1 MESTMQEI
9 PLLISRIVEYGRS
22 AHRNVAIS
30 TYFNAEPEVTTFGEL
45 GNRAA
50 ALAHALSDV
59 FDVKVGDR
67 VATLMSNCAEH
78 LETMLAT
85 MSMGAIFHPL
95 NRYLM
100 GAQIQHIIA
109 HAQDKV
115 IVCDPTYAELLIPLL
130 DTCPTVEG
138 VIVLDAAGIDSDAA
152 RPLADVS
159 ALAREH
165 VTRPMTILGY
175 EAVLDGRPSDYDWP
189 IFDETTAAA
198 VCYSTGTEGQPKAVV
213 YSHRSLWLHSMSLQS
228 TDSFSVRNGTTF
240 LCCVPIYHVLSWGV
254 PLTAFMVGAPMVFVG
269 RTATPAHLAHVIA
282 DAMPRQAHGAPTVW
296 TGLMVHY
303 NTHPPEKMSL
313 QEIYA
318 GGSQVSPAI
327 IASWEE
333 RFGVDVIHAW
343 GMTETGPVGSV
354 AHPPAGVAGE
364 ARQRYRDSQGRFPV
378 GIEYRIVDD
387 NGQVLPNHDRNAGEL
402 QVRGNTVTGSYYNPD
417 NSADGGHAEGE
428 HAGGKHAEGTQPEA
442 KHAEGTQPETTH
454 TEGAQPETTHTEGT
468 QPEGARP
475 EAAHAGGKHAPS
487 MMSTSEAPTDERFTA
502 DGWLRTGDIGTVNKD
517 GYLTIHDRKNDLI
530 RSGGEWIYSAAL
542 ENYLMEATEVIEA
555 AVIGIPDERW
565 GQRPLAVVN
574 LTPETPQGRET
585 AESLAEFISRQ
596 VPGWMVP
603 ENWTFVDSIFKT
615 SVDKFDKKDLREAY
629 RRGSFDVITLPKA

>member
-1 MESTMQEI
+1 MKSVSMESTMQEI
-9 PLLISRIVEYGRS
+9 PLLVSRIVEYGRS
-22 AHRNVAIS
+22 VHYNASIS
-30 TYFNAEPEVTTFGEL
+30 TYFNAEPEVTTFGEV
-45 GNRAA
+45 GNRCA
-50 ALAHALSDV
+50 ALAHALRDI
-59 FDVKVGDR
+59 FDVQPGDR

-100 GAQIQHIIA
+100 GEQIGHIIA
-109 HAQDKV
+109 HAQDKI

-130 DTCPTVEG
+130 DDCPTVEG
-138 VIVLDAAGIDSDAA
+138 VVVLDAAGIDSDAA
-152 RPLADVS
+152 RPIADVVT
-159 ALAREH
+159 LVKEH
-165 VTRPMTILGY
+165 VGRDLPVIGY
-175 EAVLDGRPSDYDWP
+175 EAALDGRPSQYDWP
-189 IFDETTAAA
+189 VFAETTAAA
-198 VCYSTGTEGQPKAVV
+198 VCYSTGTEGKPKAVV

-228 TDSFSVRNGTTF
+228 TDSFSIRNGTAF
-240 LCCVPIYHVLSWGV
+240 LACVPIYHVLSWGV

-296 TGLMVHY
+296 TALMVHY
-303 NTHPPEKMSL
+303 QSHPPAKMSL

-327 IASWEE
+327 IANWEE

-387 NGQVLPNHDRNAGEL
+387 NGKVLPNHDRNAGEL
-402 QVRGNTVTGSYYNPD
+402 QVRGNTVTGRYYEPMENPAK
-417 NSADGGHAEGE
+417 ADGSTN
-428 HAGGKHAEGTQPEA
+428 AGP
-442 KHAEGTQPETTH
+442 
-454 TEGAQPETTHTEGT
+454 
-468 QPEGARP
+468 
-475 EAAHAGGKHAPS
+475 AAVN
-487 MMSTSEAPTDERFTA
+487 DDRFTT

-542 ENYLMEATEVIEA
+542 ENYLMEAREIIEA

-574 LTPETPQGRET
+574 LTPDTQRTRET
-585 AESLAEFISRQ
+585 AESLAKFIGRQ
-596 VPGWMVP
+596 VPQWMVP

-615 SVDKFDKKDLREAY
+615 SVDKFDKKDIRTAY
-629 RRGSFDVITLPKA
+629 QRGSFEVITLPKA

>member
-1 MESTMQEI
+1 M
-9 PLLISRIVEYGRS
+9 
-22 AHRNVAIS
+22 N
-30 TYFNAEPEVTTFGEL
+30 
-45 GNRAA
+45 
-50 ALAHALSDV
+50 
-59 FDVKVGDR
+59 
-67 VATLMSNCAEH
+67 EH

-228 TDSFSVRNGTTF
+228 TDSFSVRNGTAF

-296 TGLMVHY
+296 TGLMVYY

-417 NSADGGHAEGE
+417 NSAEGGHVGGE
-428 HAGGKHAEGTQPEA
+428 HAGS
-442 KHAEGTQPETTH
+442 
-454 TEGAQPETTHTEGT
+454 
-468 QPEGARP
+468 
-475 EAAHAGGKHAPS
+475 KHAPS
-487 MMSTSEAPTDERFTA
+487 IMSTSEAPTDERFTA

-542 ENYLMEATEVIEA
+542 ENYLMEAAEVIEA

>member
-1 MESTMQEI
+1 MQEI
-9 PLLISRIVEYGRS
+9 PLLVSRILEYGRS
-22 AHRNVAIS
+22 VHHNVSIS

-45 GNRAA
+45 GNRSA
-50 ALAHALSDV
+50 ALAHALRDL
-59 FDVKVGDR
+59 FDIQPGDR

-100 GAQIQHIIA
+100 GEQIGHIIS

-115 IVCDPTYAELLIPLL
+115 IICDPTYAELLIPLL
-130 DTCPTVEG
+130 ADCPTVKG

-152 RPLADVS
+152 RPISDVT
-159 ALAREH
+159 ALVQEYVDRDLP
-165 VTRPMTILGY
+165 VLGY
-175 EAVLDGRPSDYDWP
+175 EAALDGRPSDYDWP
-189 IFDETTAAA
+189 MMDETTAAA
-198 VCYSTGTEGQPKAVV
+198 VCYSTGTEGTPKAVV

-228 TDSFSVRNGTTF
+228 TDSFSIRNGTTF
-240 LCCVPIYHVLSWGV
+240 LACVPIYHVLSWGV

-296 TGLMVHY
+296 TALMVHY
-303 NTHPPEKMSL
+303 QSHPPAKMSL

-387 NGQVLPNHDRNAGEL
+387 NGNILPNHDRNAGEL
-402 QVRGNTVTGSYYNPD
+402 QVRGNTVTASYYEPESKGALAVSGQRSD
-417 NSADGGHAEGE
+417 EHSVIHDGDASAAFTNLTPGVAGAEDATG
-428 HAGGKHAEGTQPEA
+428 
-442 KHAEGTQPETTH
+442 
-454 TEGAQPETTHTEGT
+454 
-468 QPEGARP
+468 
-475 EAAHAGGKHAPS
+475 
-487 MMSTSEAPTDERFTA
+487 DERFTA

-542 ENYLMEATEVIEA
+542 ENYLMEADEVIEA

-574 LTPETPQGRET
+574 LTPGTPLGRET
-585 AESLAEFISRQ
+585 AESLAKFISLQ
-596 VPGWMVP
+596 VPSWMVP

-615 SVDKFDKKDLREAY
+615 SVDKFDKKDLRAAY